1 MILGKSE
8 NPTEMKEV
16 ISVVFP
22 PLIIGLVLLKSEK
35 KTREC
40 IVDSG
45 KMASLQ
51 FSYVAYF
58 SSIEY
63 WKNANVSLS

>member
-8 NPTEMKEV
+8 NPKKMKEV

-22 PLIIGLVLLKSEK
+22 PLIIGLVLLKLEK
-35 KTREC
+35 RQENALLTQVKWLT
-40 IVDSG
+40 
-45 KMASLQ
+45 LQ

-58 SSIEY
+58 SSIEH
-63 WKNANVSLS
+63 WKKANVSLS